1 MGLEIKQ
8 DKTRAQV
15 DVQDEMTIYT
25 AALHWEQLQPLLAQV
40 KAIEVNLSAVS
51 EIDSAGVQLLL
62 ALQQESERLHNQFLL
77 REPAEEV
84 LELLKLLH
92 LDQQLM
98 PSQPG
103 AVQKGE
109 QHG

>member
-1 MGLEIKQ
+1 MGLEITQ
-8 DKTRAQV
+8 DKARALV

-40 KAIEVNLSAVS
+40 KSIEMNLSAVS

-62 ALQQESERLHNQFLL
+62 ALQQESERLHNQFRLNQ
-77 REPAEEV
+77 PAAEV
-84 LELLKLLH
+84 QELLKLLH
-92 LDQQLM
+92 LDRQLL
-98 PSQPG
+98 PANPG
-103 AVQKGE
+103 TTQEGE